1 MSDDAETLARKHRA
15 EGLREAVQIAENFAA
30 NAERRAAT
38 HDNPEAKAAALDKME
53 AALLIKLD
61 IMARANRIERG
72 EA

>member
-1 MSDDAETLARKHRA
+1 MRIDESDAIRKYRA
-15 EGLREAVQIAENFAA
+15 SVLREAAQIAENFAA
-30 NAERRAAT
+30 NAERRAAG
-38 HDNPEAKAAALDKME
+38 HDNAEAKAAALDKME